1 MHKQTAKDIAA
12 VMDCTVSMAEKL
24 VSRGKNMLRSAYAD
38 VIKR

>member
-1 MHKQTAKDIAA
+1 
-12 VMDCTVSMAEKL
+12 VSMAEKL